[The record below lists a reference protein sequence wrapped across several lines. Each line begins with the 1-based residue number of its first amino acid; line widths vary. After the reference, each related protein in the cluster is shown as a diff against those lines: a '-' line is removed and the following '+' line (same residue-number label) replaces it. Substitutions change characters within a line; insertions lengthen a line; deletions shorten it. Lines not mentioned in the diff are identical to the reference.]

1 MNIFEEGSPLIRFL
15 NRIADLLILNLLT
28 LLLCLP
34 VITAGAALTAMH
46 YVLLKLVRDEEGYI
60 VQSYFRSFKRNFLQA
75 TALWLIFGALWALMI
90 STLSMIIQGSAGF
103 PIWLPSAILVTA
115 LLLWTVMIYT
125 FALLSRYDNGVFRTL
140 FNAFSLTFGELVR
153 SLEMLIITLVPFVLL
168 IGSFVALP
176 FLMLFGL
183 SVPGYACAMIY
194 DPVFRK
200 IEALA
205 GDASEEEEWEEE
217 EQTPDISL

>member
-60 VQSYFRSFKRNFLQA
+60 VRSYFRSFKRNFLQA

-115 LLLWTVMIYT
+115 LLLLTVMIYA
-125 FALLSRYDNGVFRTL
+125 FALLSRYDNSVYHTL
-140 FNAFSLTFGELVR
+140 FNAVSLVFGELLR
-153 SLEMLIITLVPFVLL
+153 SFEMLVITLVPAILL
-168 IGSFVALP
+168 RRSSVFLP
-176 FLMLFGL
+176 FLVLFGL
-183 SVPGYACAMIY
+183 SVPGYACAMVY

-200 IEALA
+200 IERQAEL
-205 GDASEEEEWEEE
+205 DREEEEE
-217 EQTPDISL
+217 